1 MLNLNIVFL
10 FLTTAF
16 FHVDVSQEAWLKP
29 SSDKTFAPSVLLG
42 EPDSHRQVNFLQS
55 FSSCYSKVSTI
66 VILQKIYNYKIGSDL
81 KGKCRGKGK

>member
-42 EPDSHRQVNFLQS
+42 DLIHTDKLTFSNPFQVATPKYQ
-55 FSSCYSKVSTI
+55 
-66 VILQKIYNYKIGSDL
+66 Q
-81 KGKCRGKGK
+81 